1 MHRMRNGFF
10 GLAGALAFA
19 AAAAVPDTA
28 QAHYYPWCA
37 HYTGMDYGGAISCG
51 YVTREQCMAS
61 VSGVGG
67 FCEQNFPQPAS
78 VRPARPARKPAPR

>member
-1 MHRMRNGFF
+1 MQYGFRA
-10 GLAGALAFA
+10 LCGAVVVASGIG
-19 AAAAVPDTA
+19 AVPGSA

-67 FCEQNFPQPAS
+67 FCEQNFPQPAA
-78 VRPARPARKPAPR
+78 VKPPAPPRKPSPR

>member
-1 MHRMRNGFF
+1 MQYAFR
-10 GLAGALAFA
+10 GLCAALAVA
-19 AAAAVPDTA
+19 AALVALPERA

-51 YVTREQCMAS
+51 YVTRAQCMAS

-67 FCEQNFPQPAS
+67 FCEQNFPPPAA
-78 VRPARPARKPAPR
+78 VKPPPPARKPPPR